1 MLRIIGKIGTI
12 LMVLGSLALLGS
24 VIYLCYLSIIEADNW
39 LSRMIIISGGM
50 IVIGL
55 ICWFLSIMNE
65 L

>member
-1 MLRIIGKIGTI
+1 MLRIIGKIGVI
-12 LMVLGSLALLGS
+12 FMVLGLLALLGS

-55 ICWFLSIMNE
+55 ICWFLSIMND

>member
-12 LMVLGSLALLGS
+12 LMVLGLLALLGS

-55 ICWFLSIMNE
+55 ICWFLSIIDE